1 MKCICFVFVAKT
13 DPFEEVYVNR
23 FIEVLCNH
31 IKDYLLLTDFFFEVY
46 LLFVV
51 ETIDRV
57 RSWLG

>member
-51 ETIDRV
+51 ENSNYR
-57 RSWLG
+57 